1 VFSPSYRTYLFNIP
15 IPISVNFK
23 PQPPQVN
30 MATHRALVLKSTSEP
45 LSLDTIPIPTA
56 TSGAVVV
63 RVLGSYILPYLS
75 SVVNG
80 TFPYSLSLPMIPGA
94 NCIAHVHAVGPD
106 SISLTPG
113 QLVLCDITVR
123 ARDDP
128 NLAILMGLEGSAAK
142 KLMEG
147 EWRDGSFAEYAK
159 FPLENVFALDEDV
172 LLNQLGYSI
181 EDLCSLPG
189 MSGVSSSPFS
199 IFP

>member
-1 VFSPSYRTYLFNIP
+1 VFSPSSYRTYLFNIP

-23 PQPPQVN
+23 SQPPQVN

-80 TFPYSLSLPMIPGA
+80 PLPMIPGA
-94 NCIAHVHAVGPD
+94 NCIARVHSIGPD
-106 SISLTPG
+106 SITLTPG

-189 MSGVSSSPFS
+189 MSCLSSSPFS
-199 IFP
+199 IFPQ